1 MARHEKCNLF
11 VDNFIFEYLGM
22 DCPTCAAL
30 GEAHLC
36 GSHPQR
42 INVFRQQTAG
52 CGSSIMSRPQPP
64 VIPTVYYFMGSPV
77 VGAFSYLTI

>member
-1 MARHEKCNLF
+1 MLIAKRLRKTTFETSYYCKIKKNWKMARHEKCNLF
-11 VDNFIFEYLGM
+11 VDNFVFEYLGM

-42 INVFRQQTAG
+42 IQPAG
-52 CGSSIMSRPQPP
+52 CERANF
-64 VIPTVYYFMGSPV
+64 T
-77 VGAFSYLTI
+77 YLY